1 MILTINFIDMT
12 YQKIL
17 AVCNLHINTMEPEE
31 IRAAY
36 RKYLQQVHTPDFTGS
51 AADLMQE
58 VTCLVMKEHPHMVL
72 LSVNDN
78 PNLAEEANALHVE
91 MTSKNL
97 TSKVIQ
103 YSSGNDDEKY
113 TS

>member
-1 MILTINFIDMT
+1 MILTIDFIDMT

-17 AVCNLHINTMEPEE
+17 AVCNLHIDAPEPEA
-31 IRAAY
+31 IRTAY
-36 RKYLQQVHTPDFTGS
+36 QKYLQQVHTPDFTGS

-58 VTCLVMKEHPHMVL
+58 VTGLVMKEHPHMTL
-72 LSVNDN
+72 LSANDN
-78 PNLAEEANALHVE
+78 PNFADEANALHVE
-91 MTSKNL
+91 MTSKYP

-103 YSSGNDDEKY
+103 YSSGKDDGKY

>member
-1 MILTINFIDMT
+1 MILTIDFIDMT
-12 YQKIL
+12 HQKIL
-17 AVCNLHINTMEPEE
+17 AVCNLHIDAPEPEA

-36 RKYLQQVHTPDFTGS
+36 QKYLQQVHTPDFTGS

-58 VTCLVMKEHPHMVL
+58 VTGLVMKEHPHMVL

-78 PNLAEEANALHVE
+78 PNLVEEANALHVE

-97 TSKVIQ
+97 TSTVIQ
-103 YSSGNDDEKY
+103 HLSGNDDGKY